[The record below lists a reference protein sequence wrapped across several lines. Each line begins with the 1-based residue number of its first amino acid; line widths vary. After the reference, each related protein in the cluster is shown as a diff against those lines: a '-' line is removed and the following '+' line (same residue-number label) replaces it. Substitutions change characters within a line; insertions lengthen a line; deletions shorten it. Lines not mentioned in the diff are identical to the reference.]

1 MKTTYKKPITEIT
14 LLHLQG
20 SVLDDG
26 TPIGNYSR
34 DIDSGDANIMAD
46 FEAEDDAL
54 LPTRGSLWDE

>member
-14 LLHLQG
+14 ILHLQG
-20 SVLDDG
+20 SVLDDL
-26 TPIGNYSR
+26 PIGNHSR